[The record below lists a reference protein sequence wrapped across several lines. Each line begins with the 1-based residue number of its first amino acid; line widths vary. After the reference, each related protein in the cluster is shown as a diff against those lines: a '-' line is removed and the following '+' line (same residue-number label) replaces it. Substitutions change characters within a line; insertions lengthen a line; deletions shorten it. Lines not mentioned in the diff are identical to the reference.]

1 MTISFLRSSHLSI
14 FCLEVTAFPSH
25 AAYFGLWGQV
35 SNYGKLILSRFE
47 KDELVFDPNLLIFH
61 CCYTPRSVN
70 GNKQLSGGLTN
81 SQELAYHGQSVEERL
96 DLLRWRKMSSSDAQ
110 FLLTNSSECQIKALK
125 VKYDDPTISRH

>member
-1 MTISFLRSSHLSI
+1 MLLTLD
-14 FCLEVTAFPSH
+14 CEVR
-25 AAYFGLWGQV
+25 LV
-35 SNYGKLILSRFE
+35 SNYGKLILSCFE
-47 KDELVFDPNLLIFH
+47 KDELIFDPNLLIFH

-110 FLLTNSSECQIKALK
+110 FLLTNSSECQIKAFK